1 MKRVNIQELQ
11 CNTESLISDAINNDE
26 FFEIET
32 EDGIA
37 VVINE
42 REWNILVDSLRMN
55 FSNKKE

>member
-11 CNTESLISDAINNDE
+11 ANTESLISEVINNDE
-26 FFEIET
+26 FFEVET